1 MPSPDRKGV
10 ALPEVSEQEETRL
23 APRYRV
29 LVHNDDVTPMDFVVG
44 ILRSV
49 FGLSVAQSVAV
60 MLRAHTGSV
69 AHVTT
74 LALEEAEVRC
84 EKAHGLARAKRYP
97 LTFTY
102 EPE

>member
-1 MPSPDRKGV
+1 VSVPSRET
-10 ALPEVSEQEETRL
+10 ALPEVEEKEETRL

-29 LVHNDDVTPMDFVVG
+29 LVHNDDTTPMDFVVV
-44 ILRSV
+44 ILISV
-49 FGLSVAQSVAV
+49 FGLD
-60 MLRAHTGSV
+60 LRAATRVMIAAHQGGV

-74 LALEEAEVRC
+74 LALEEAEFRC
-84 EKAHGLARAKRYP
+84 ESAHGKARAKGFP